1 MAIKKQL
8 AMMLMGS
15 MKGKMPM
22 MSSKKEE
29 QAEKQGVKGYP
40 KQSAKEEA
48 KEMMPMKGKK
58 GRM

>member
-8 AMMLMGS
+8 AMMLMGG

-22 MSSKKEE
+22 SSPKEE
-29 QAEKQGVKGYP
+29 KAEKRGVKGYP

>member
-8 AMMLMGS
+8 ALMLMG
-15 MKGKMPM
+15 GKKPM
-22 MSSKKEE
+22 MSSPKEE
-29 QAEKQGVKGYP
+29 RAEKRGVKGYP